1 MTQATTPSNLPA
13 TTTTATA
20 NAVAS
25 SPSIERRT
33 PMPQHVETSGP
44 GFVRRFFG
52 FLWWLVTGFGL
63 LASRRKSRM
72 QAEEIVCYA
81 VHRSFFLWLVILVG
95 FIAAPCLNHHVGS
108 PTLWGWVYLFTM
120 LYTIVTLLFDV
131 STPRAL
137 LWGGIFCFIWLISK
151 YLEDMRHMTVLTG
164 VFRYLRNLRP
174 DLSPG
179 FAAVMSWLLL
189 VPWVAALFH
198 TFSRGR
204 TTFSP
209 NSIEEWYMG
218 EGRDVMDRSGLKFRS
233 RYRDLFE
240 SLLGFGAGDLE
251 AIDSNRHVVRRW
263 ENILFLAFQWRK
275 LDEILHQRAAIVD
288 NAPEEPVEVEVAKK

>member
-1 MTQATTPSNLPA
+1 
-13 TTTTATA
+13 
-20 NAVAS
+20 
-25 SPSIERRT
+25 
-33 PMPQHVETSGP
+33 
-44 GFVRRFFG
+44 
-52 FLWWLVTGFGL
+52 
-63 LASRRKSRM
+63 
-72 QAEEIVCYA
+72 
-81 VHRSFFLWLVILVG
+81 
-95 FIAAPCLNHHVGS
+95 
-108 PTLWGWVYLFTM
+108 
-120 LYTIVTLLFDV
+120 
-131 STPRAL
+131 
-137 LWGGIFCFIWLISK
+137 
-151 YLEDMRHMTVLTG
+151 MRHMTVLTG
-164 VFRYLRNLRP
+164 VFAYLRHLRP